1 MSPEER
7 WQKIENGMQFLLEQ
21 QARADAR
28 READAAKHEADA
40 AKHEAAAAKHEAD
53 AAKHRAE
60 MDEIRGILR
69 RAIRL
74 SVQEARN
81 ERRKRREGDESLRQ
95 TMDELAAAQKA
106 TEQSLRAF
114 IDSLRRGGNGHG
126 G

>member
-1 MSPEER
+1 MTPEER
-7 WQKIENGMQFLLEQ
+7 WQKIENGMQFLVEQ
-21 QARADAR
+21 HARAEAL
-28 READAAKHEADA
+28 READAAKHEAD
-40 AKHEAAAAKHEAD
+40 AAKHEAD

-74 SVQEARN
+74 GVQEARN
-81 ERRKRREGDESLRQ
+81 ERRKRQEGDEKLRQ
-95 TMDELAAAQKA
+95 GMEELRAAQKA

-126 G
+126 